1 MVKIKKKSSQI
12 QTSAVKIKMFVWR
25 QIQNQNAPVGSRNEF
40 HGIVEHMSDINLIVK
55 RNTLTSVPLF
65 NVSVYNI
72 GVPNR
77 VEYQL
82 VLLFLFMFSTAY
94 GGLTAFTKQ
103 P

>member
-1 MVKIKKKSSQI
+1 MVKIKKKSRQI

-65 NVSVYNI
+65 NMC
-72 GVPNR
+72 
-77 VEYQL
+77 
-82 VLLFLFMFSTAY
+82 LFTILAYLTGLSTNSFY
-94 GGLTAFTKQ
+94 CSCSCFLRLMVV
-103 P
+103 